1 MFLVYSILPVS
12 LWYPGSINVAMLEEN
27 VLIFSRFYPLSL
39 WALPMPFGGLLSCFT
54 LRLEA
59 GIIAAP
65 KQSAWNYPQQVFP
78 GWPQILGGSLA

>member
-1 MFLVYSILPVS
+1 M
-12 LWYPGSINVAMLEEN
+12 AMLEEN

-59 GIIAAP
+59 GITAAP
-65 KQSAWNYPQQVFP
+65 NNLP
-78 GWPQILGGSLA
+78 GTTPSRGSQAGPRSWEGPGLSKVILCQGLP